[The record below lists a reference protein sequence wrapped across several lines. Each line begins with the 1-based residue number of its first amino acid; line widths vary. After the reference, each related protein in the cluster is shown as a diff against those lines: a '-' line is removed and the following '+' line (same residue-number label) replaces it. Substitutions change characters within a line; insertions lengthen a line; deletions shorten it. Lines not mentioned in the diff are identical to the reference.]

1 MIDVFSYL
9 GGILTIFTSLG
20 FAFKYWNEKR
30 LERKVKRKLRDK
42 FYEAFI

>member
-9 GGILTIFTSLG
+9 GGILTIFTSFG
-20 FAFKYWNEKR
+20 FVFSYWNEKR
-30 LERKVKRKLRDK
+30 LERKIKRKLRDN